1 MVVLTLLEDDDLESK
16 GKFLSKYCLL
26 GSMLGIKLRLYT
38 VLAQNLVGNPVSRT
52 NLGHIQDS
60 FSG

>member
-16 GKFLSKYCLL
+16 GKFLSKYCIM
-26 GSMLGIKLRLYT
+26 GSRLGIRLRLYT

-52 NLGHIQDS
+52 NLGHIQNGY
-60 FSG
+60 SG